1 MIVEFDQEKSTVTFG
16 GGRFVCFF
24 IHHGIINKTL
34 EFRIFEANE
43 NFQPLDKKHP
53 LFTENVPFDERKILT
68 ATKLIVDLDS
78 GKAPWIPE
86 RYFLND
92 KNAKEVQNLE
102 EQAAQM
108 AFGKAILLL
117 KGKKYEAALFNI
129 TSSLLS
135 EYLRNNP
142 KYHARFLREQAEAYV
157 GLDKYGEAKNALVRA
172 REVFE
177 EDSSFEDYFAL
188 GYADYKIGNKEGSRD
203 NLLRFIES
211 ARAVLKNSGNQ
222 VKNSE
227 LISMIEMSTKLIEK
241 IGH

>member
-43 NFQPLDKKHP
+43 NFQPLEKKHP
-53 LFTENVPFDERKILT
+53 LFAENVPFDERKILI
-68 ATKLIVDLDS
+68 AMKLIADLDS
-78 GKAPWIPE
+78 GKASWIPE
-86 RYFLND
+86 KYLLND
-92 KNAKEVQNLE
+92 KNSKEVQDLE
-102 EQAAQM
+102 ERAAQM

-117 KGKKYEAALFNI
+117 KEKNYEAALLNI
-129 TSSLLS
+129 TSSLFS

-142 KYHARFLREQAEAYV
+142 KYHARFLRKRAEAYV
-157 GLDKYGEAKNALVRA
+157 GLDKYGEAKEALVRA
-172 REVFE
+172 REVSK
-177 EDSSFEDYFAL
+177 EDSSFEDYFSL
-188 GYADYKIGNKEGSRD
+188 GFADYKLGNKEGARD

-211 ARAVLKNSGNQ
+211 AKAVQKTSGDQ
-222 VKNSE
+222 VKNRE
-227 LISMIEMSTKLIEK
+227 LTTMIEMSNKLIEQ